1 MARVASQQWASN
13 GLAHIAHENTGQAV
27 QPSHVAREPLDVSY
41 QDGMAPKAI
50 ARKPHRLPPR
60 ATGGDALRTSNATV
74 LIASNRLWSL
84 RNGRFHRAEGF
95 LRFPLIRPR
104 DILCARCTKNC
115 IQERTCGGAKNETL
129 HVSAQT
135 GPRPARR
142 GSQRAV

>member
-13 GLAHIAHENTGQAV
+13 GLAHITHENTGQAV
-27 QPSHVAREPLDVSY
+27 RPSHVAREPLDVSD
-41 QDGMAPKAI
+41 QDGMSPKAI
-50 ARKPHRLPPR
+50 ARKPHRLPSR
-60 ATGGDALRTSNATV
+60 ATGGNSLRASNATV

-84 RNGRFHRAEGF
+84 RNGGFHRAEGF
-95 LRFPLIRPR
+95 FRFPLIGPR

-115 IQERTCGGAKNETL
+115 SQERTRGCAKNETL

-135 GPRPARR
+135 GPRLGRR